1 MFLKSAFWLS
11 FVTLIVLTA
20 VPMLAIAAEHFPLDI
35 DKCTGSPHIETFY
48 KMYGSVQIIG
58 ANGAIGDV
66 CTKPIP
72 KGVKITRATCEAYSS
87 SSHPDVGGSK
97 PCGVGQNC
105 PFASTEDFWMVYTPS
120 GGRQYCWRVKNSAD
134 HQRDFSISVAE

>member
-1 MFLKSAFWLS
+1 MLLKSAFRLVL
-11 FVTLIVLTA
+11 VTLIALTTVSA
-20 VPMLAIAAEHFPLDI
+20 LSMAAEHFPLDI
-35 DKCTGSPHIETFY
+35 NQCTGSPHMETLY
-48 KMYGSVQIIG
+48 KRYGSVQIIG

-66 CTKPIP
+66 CTKPIS
-72 KGVKITRATCEAYSS
+72 KNVKITRATCEVYSS

-105 PFASTEDFWMVYTPS
+105 PYASTEDFWMVYTPS
-120 GGRQYCWRVKNSAD
+120 GDRQYCWRVKNSAD